1 MFQSQKIVIINL
13 KLKERM
19 VNVMNKIKMN
29 VQGRV
34 QGVGFRYMTKLV
46 ADQLGVTGTIK
57 NEEDGSVT
65 IEAAGEEETIKKF
78 IEEVKKS
85 PSPSGR
91 VQYIDLQENPLM
103 QERKKFD
110 VIG

>member
-1 MFQSQKIVIINL
+1 MLQMKKV
-13 KLKERM
+13 
-19 VNVMNKIKMN
+19 KMN

-34 QGVGFRYMTKLV
+34 QGVGFRYMTKIV
-46 ADQLGVTGTIK
+46 ADQLGVTGTVK

-65 IEAAGEEETIKKF
+65 IEAAGEEETIDQF
-78 IEEVKKS
+78 IKEVKLS

-91 VQYIDLQENPLM
+91 VQYVDLQEHRM
-103 QERKKFD
+103 MEERKKFD

>member
-1 MFQSQKIVIINL
+1 VLQMKKV
-13 KLKERM
+13 
-19 VNVMNKIKMN
+19 KMN

-34 QGVGFRYMTKLV
+34 QGVGFRYMTKIV
-46 ADQLGVTGTIK
+46 ADQLGVTGTVK

-65 IEAAGEEETIKKF
+65 IEAAGEEETIDQF
-78 IEEVKKS
+78 IKEVKQS

-91 VQYIDLQENPLM
+91 VQYVDLQEHPM
-103 QERKKFD
+103 MEERKKFD